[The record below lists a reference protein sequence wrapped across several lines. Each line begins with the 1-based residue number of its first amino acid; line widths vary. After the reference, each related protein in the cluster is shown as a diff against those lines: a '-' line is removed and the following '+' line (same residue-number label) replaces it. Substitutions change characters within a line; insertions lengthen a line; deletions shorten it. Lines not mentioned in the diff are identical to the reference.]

1 MTLTGEAQEPLD
13 ILAGET
19 SVSINAVVDAVID
32 GGGEIVRR
40 VLRQQPPV
48 DSVLQITI
56 QRDLQACVWTW
67 LEHSKEMD
75 TPRAVQAVVD
85 SAGFH
90 GGPNCLLKILE
101 HGARVCSTGS
111 FAQVLADAIAQ
122 AVAKR
127 SRYIVTALAQEN
139 AMTAEF
145 FLLNTKLCL
154 RQAIKTGD
162 EDVVSALFE
171 TAASAMEVEDLLK
184 VLEDSVGELIYAE
197 EPKLAEFAFRSA
209 KTKIQPELLLQL
221 FRNTLIQS
229 VARNAGR
236 DSTIRGLLPI
246 AKTFLPQDALTP
258 ILYTALEQAMMV
270 KSNTALGYL
279 LESAAKHLPWSI
291 FAPLPQ
297 KTLELALIGGSLAAV
312 ERVLI
317 SGASVTE
324 HVIQRAAEKLSKVVD
339 EESQILDSLASTQRS
354 QRHVSLY
361 HDQAERQAEFYYSAY
376 S

>member
-19 SVSINAVVDAVID
+19 SVSMNAVVDPVID

-48 DSVLQITI
+48 DSVLQITV

-75 TPRAVQAVVD
+75 ISRAVEAVVD

-127 SRYIVTALAQEN
+127 SRHIVTALAQEAAN

-184 VLEDSVGELIYAE
+184 VLED
-197 EPKLAEFAFRSA
+197 
-209 KTKIQPELLLQL
+209 
-221 FRNTLIQS
+221 
-229 VARNAGR
+229 
-236 DSTIRGLLPI
+236 
-246 AKTFLPQDALTP
+246 
-258 ILYTALEQAMMV
+258 
-270 KSNTALGYL
+270 
-279 LESAAKHLPWSI
+279 
-291 FAPLPQ
+291 
-297 KTLELALIGGSLAAV
+297 
-312 ERVLI
+312 
-317 SGASVTE
+317 
-324 HVIQRAAEKLSKVVD
+324 
-339 EESQILDSLASTQRS
+339 
-354 QRHVSLY
+354 
-361 HDQAERQAEFYYSAY
+361 
-376 S
+376 